1 MQEGGRD
8 GAREDGRT
16 GWEEDRSGCAEEVGR
31 FHGGL
36 ARTGRGGGGCC
47 GWHML
52 THIFLILFL
61 ISISSLL
68 EVQQQSF

>member
-16 GWEEDRSGCAEEVGR
+16 GWEEDRSDCAEEVGR

-36 ARTGRGGGGCC
+36 ARTGRGGGGYC
-47 GWHML
+47 GWCRAD
-52 THIFLILFL
+52 
-61 ISISSLL
+61 SSDPLSYL
-68 EVQQQSF
+68 